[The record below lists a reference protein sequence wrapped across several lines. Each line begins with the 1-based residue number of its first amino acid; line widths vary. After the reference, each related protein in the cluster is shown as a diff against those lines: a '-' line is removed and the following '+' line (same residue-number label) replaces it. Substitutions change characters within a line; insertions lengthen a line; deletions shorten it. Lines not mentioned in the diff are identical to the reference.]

1 MQNEKSTS
9 LKGAQAGCE
18 CGQHRSQELHD
29 QAKIGLSSSE
39 QIYGEYVQEALLQ
52 AIIPDAKQRR
62 LLLKSVGLGA
72 LVGALSEVLPISTAV
87 AMAADSK
94 NVPEKKSVSI
104 GFLPITC
111 STPILLGEILGLYE
125 KQNLNVKLNKA
136 AGWPV
141 LKDKTVGGEFD
152 ASHMLAPMALGSRF
166 GLGGTATAL
175 VTPLLENL
183 NGSSLV
189 LATKHKQ
196 NRDPKSWK
204 GMKFAVPSDLSVQN
218 LLLREFLVKNG
229 INPESDVQIKP
240 MAPPEMM
247 SSLKSNSIDGF
258 MGAEPFGQRAV
269 HDGIGFIQ
277 LLSAELWDGHPCCVF
292 TMNERILRDA
302 PNTFAA
308 LFRCIIEATRY
319 TDKAENWPNV
329 ISALSAPEYLNQPST
344 VIEQVLTGKYA
355 DGLANN
361 KTFQRR
367 VVFEPFPFQS
377 MAVWILAELKRWGYI
392 KKDVNYNQI
401 SESVFLATE
410 ARKYM
415 LDLGLRPGKQNS
427 RKHLIMGKEF
437 DAENVSKYLELL
449 PPIK

>member
-1 MQNEKSTS
+1 MHYEKRKSQREILS
-9 LKGAQAGCE
+9 GCN
-18 CGQHRSQELHD
+18 CGQHLNQELHD
-29 QAKIGLSSSE
+29 QAMQGLNSSE
-39 QIYGEYVQEALLQ
+39 KIYGEYVQEALLH
-52 AIIPDAKQRR
+52 AIIPESKQRR
-62 LLLKSVGLGA
+62 ALLQTVGIGA
-72 LVGALSEVLPISTAV
+72 LIGALSEVFPINAAI

-94 NVPEKKSVSI
+94 RTPEKKNVNI

-111 STPILLGEILGLYE
+111 STPILLGEILGLYG
-125 KQNLNVKLNKA
+125 KQGLNVKLSKA

-152 ASHMLAPMALGSRF
+152 ASHMLAPMALGSRL
-166 GLGGTATAL
+166 GLGGTTTAL

-189 LATKHKQ
+189 LAAKHKQ
-196 NRDPKSWK
+196 NRDPKNWK
-204 GMKFAVPSDLSVQN
+204 GLKFAVPSDLSVQN
-218 LLLREFLVKNG
+218 LLLREFLLKNG

-247 SSLKSNSIDGF
+247 SSLKSNTIDGF

-269 HDGIGFIQ
+269 HDGIGFIH

-319 TDKAENWPNV
+319 TDKAENWPSV

-355 DGLANN
+355 DGLSNN
-361 KTFQRR
+361 KVFQRR

-377 MAVWILAELKRWGYI
+377 MAVWILAELKRWGYV
-392 KKDVNYNQI
+392 KKDVNYAQI
-401 SESVFLATE
+401 SESVFLASE
-410 ARKYM
+410 ARNYM
-415 LDLGLRPGKQNS
+415 LELGLRPGKQNS
-427 RKHLIMGKEF
+427 RKHMIMGKEF
-437 DAENVSKYLELL
+437 DSENLQKYLEQL
-449 PPIK
+449 PQIK